1 MTRFRNTLHQEGQ
14 SQNQRI
20 WKSKDLK
27 DVRKKKPTCLNMIS
41 PPTPKKKTKKQKQ
54 KQKSKNMIMTW
65 IFNII
70 FPGHFYV
77 QRFEIRGGC
86 SFC

>member
-41 PPTPKKKTKKQKQ
+41 PPKKNKKTKAKTKIQEHDYDLDFQ
-54 KQKSKNMIMTW
+54 HHISWSFLCSK
-65 IFNII
+65 
-70 FPGHFYV
+70 V
-77 QRFEIRGGC
+77 
-86 SFC
+86 